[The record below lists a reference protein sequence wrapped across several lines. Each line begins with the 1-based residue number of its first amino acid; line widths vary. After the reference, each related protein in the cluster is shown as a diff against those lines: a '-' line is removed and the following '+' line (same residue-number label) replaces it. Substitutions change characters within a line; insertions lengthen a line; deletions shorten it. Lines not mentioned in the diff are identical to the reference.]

1 MQKRT
6 KTALIFLIP
15 AFIYFSVFYFYP
27 LFANIYYSLTKSMLL
42 SGDVAFVGFKNFY
55 DALHDQSFI
64 NSVSVTFRFIL
75 MTMIIVIPLSLGF
88 ALLFESSFVGAKFAL
103 GMLYIPYLTSMV
115 VIGLIWSVIL
125 NSDLGVLN
133 LVLSAL
139 NLGTQEWLNNPKQA
153 LPVISGILIWSRV
166 GYTTILFLAGLNAI
180 PREFY
185 ESSDIDGANRTQKF
199 IWITLPQLKQVF
211 LFVFL
216 TSFISLVQS
225 FAPSLIITRGGPQES
240 TNLIGYHIYRTA
252 FAYFELNK
260 ASAMSVLI
268 SLLIF
273 PIALFI
279 LKKWGETVDA

>member
-1 MQKRT
+1 MQKKT

-27 LFANIYYSLTKSMLL
+27 LLANIYYSLTKSFLL
-42 SGDVAFVGFKNFY
+42 AASVEFTGLKNFS
-55 DALHDQSFI
+55 DVLHNQSFL
-64 NSVSVTFRFIL
+64 NSISVTFRFIL
-75 MTMIIVIPLSLGF
+75 MTICIVIPLSLGF
-88 ALLFESSFVGAKFAL
+88 AVLFENSFVGAKFAL

-115 VIGLIWSVIL
+115 IIGLIWSVIL

-133 LVLSAL
+133 LVLRAL
-139 NLGTQEWLNNPKQA
+139 NLGKQEWLNNPKQA
-153 LPVISGILIWSRV
+153 LPVISGILIWARV

-180 PREFY
+180 PREYY
-185 ESSDIDGANRTQKF
+185 ESSDIDGANKAQKF

-225 FAPSLIITRGGPQES
+225 FAPSLIITKGGPQES

-252 FAYFELNK
+252 FTYFELNK
-260 ASAMSVLI
+260 ASAMSVMI
-268 SLLIF
+268 SVLIF
-273 PIALFI
+273 PIAIFI